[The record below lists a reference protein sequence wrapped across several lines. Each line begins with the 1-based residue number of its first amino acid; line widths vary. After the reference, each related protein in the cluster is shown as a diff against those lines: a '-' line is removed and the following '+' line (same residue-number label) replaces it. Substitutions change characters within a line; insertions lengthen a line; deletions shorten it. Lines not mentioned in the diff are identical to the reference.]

1 MRLIVYSILNALS
14 DHYGANESYEMLREL
29 KDYIKEDPNK
39 VINEIE
45 QAIETYSYENN
56 LCQQCG
62 NELKTKTYKE
72 RSEYMGFDTY
82 EDINEYYCP
91 VCGWEE

>member
-14 DHYGANESYEMLREL
+14 DHCGANESYEMLREL
-29 KDYIKEDPNK
+29 KEYIKEDPNK
-39 VINEIE
+39 VIDEIE

-62 NELKTKTYKE
+62 NELEAKIYKE
-72 RSEYMGFDTY
+72 RREYMGFDTY
-82 EDINEYYCP
+82 EDIIELYCP
-91 VCGWEE
+91 ICGWEE

>member
-1 MRLIVYSILNALS
+1 M
-14 DHYGANESYEMLREL
+14 REL

>member
-1 MRLIVYSILNALS
+1 
-14 DHYGANESYEMLREL
+14 MLREL